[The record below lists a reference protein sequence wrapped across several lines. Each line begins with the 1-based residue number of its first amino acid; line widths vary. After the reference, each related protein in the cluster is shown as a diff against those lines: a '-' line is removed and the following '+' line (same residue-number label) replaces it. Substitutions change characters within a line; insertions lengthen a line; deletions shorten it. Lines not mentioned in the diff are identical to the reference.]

1 MLLKNQK
8 KTNIAMVVKKII
20 VNVYD
25 GISNILGLKITL
37 LERNSPKL
45 I

>member
-1 MLLKNQK
+1 MLLRNQK
-8 KTNIAMVVKKII
+8 KTNIGMAVKKII
-20 VNVYD
+20 LNVYD